1 MAKSV
6 ANDEILVRLRG
17 VRPSVPANQF
27 QAGTTQAVDLLERIL
42 ANDTVAAGMAEPDA
56 PTLSGA
62 KHPHHRADRRAL
74 PVLAGVAVLVLAAL
88 GAVFVV
94 NNQDHT
100 HPVQQASSWTLT
112 GYLSKLAWQVEPT
125 IGSDPS
131 QLDCPSTTTCYVTGL
146 SFPPP
151 DTSNAPQPHTVV
163 EVTHDGGATWQESPL
178 PPGGVT
184 IGSITCPGINTCMLS
199 GRTQGNGTA
208 SGVMFRTR
216 NGGQSWVS
224 LPLPDPPGGF
234 VPLLSCATTLKCD
247 SLRSVPGP
255 DGLGVSYVSDVTS
268 DGGHTWTSSPMP
280 GTFRGYALECFASDY
295 CIAGGQRPSAYRITD
310 LTQVVPAAALYSSNG
325 GVTWHSGTL
334 PQGLPPD
341 NVISKLSCADQS
353 HCAAIWAT
361 IGRRPSAHVLETTDG
376 GKNWSTSA
384 GASPSANLDVLS
396 CPTYSDCWT
405 SGFALN
411 GRRGIIYFT
420 NDDGQHWTKERL
432 PKDRGSALRLI
443 LDISCSTRF
452 RCVALA
458 NPSTSLSGPQVVI
471 SYDLGRR

>member
-1 MAKSV
+1 MAKSL
-6 ANDEILVRLRG
+6 ANDEILARLRR

-27 QAGTTQAVDLLERIL
+27 QAGTPQAVDLLERIL
-42 ANDTVAAGMAEPDA
+42 AIDTVAAGTAEA
-56 PTLSGA
+56 GSPTPSGA
-62 KHPHHRADRRAL
+62 AYPHHRAHRRTRR
-74 PVLAGVAVLVLAAL
+74 VLAGVAVLLLAAV
-88 GAVFVV
+88 GTAFVV
-94 NNQDHT
+94 TNQHHT
-100 HPVQQASSWTLT
+100 HPGQPASSWTLT
-112 GYLSKLAWQVEPT
+112 GYLSKLAWRVQPT

-151 DTSNAPQPHTVV
+151 PTSEAPQPHAVV
-163 EVTHDGGATWQESPL
+163 EVTHDGGTTWQESPL

-184 IGSITCPGINTCMLS
+184 IGSITCPGVNTCMLS
-199 GRTQGNGTA
+199 GRTQGHGPA
-208 SGVMFRTR
+208 AGVMFRTT
-216 NGGQSWVS
+216 NGGESWVP

-268 DGGHTWTSSPMP
+268 DGGRTWTSSPMP
-280 GTFRGYALECFASDY
+280 GTFRGYALECTTSNY

-310 LTQVVPAAALYSSNG
+310 PTRAVPAAALYSSDG

-334 PQGLPPD
+334 PKEPAAHSI
-341 NVISKLSCADQS
+341 ISKLSCADHS
-353 HCAAIWAT
+353 HCTAISDT

-376 GKNWSTSA
+376 GKNWSPSP
-384 GASPSANLDVLS
+384 GASPSVLLDVLS
-396 CPTYSDCWT
+396 CPTYSHCWA
-405 SGFALN
+405 SGFPLH
-411 GRRGIIYFT
+411 GQQGVIYST
-420 NDDGQHWTKERL
+420 NDGGEHWTREQL

-471 SYDLGRR
+471 SFGLGRR